1 LDIGFPKEGAIMD
14 GQYVARR
21 LVERFEPITAHDPR
35 VRRRQLHRL
44 IDVVVLSVC
53 GVLSGCESFTD
64 VERYAKTKLPFFRQ
78 FLELPHGIPSHD
90 TFSRIFARLSP
101 GVFGEC
107 LRNWINDLRESAEDD
122 HVAIDGKTLRGTFH
136 KASEKSPLHSV
147 SAWSTKYGLTLG
159 QVATAA
165 KSNEITAIPELIR
178 LIDLEGAVVTI
189 DAMGCQTDIAAEIQ
203 AAGADYVLALK
214 DNHPTLAAE
223 VQAAFEI
230 HLESATAEQG
240 PGYCHQRETAHGRT
254 VERDVFVIPAP
265 PTLHGRANWPGLV
278 SLVMMI
284 TRRIT
289 GSEETGYV
297 RYFLSTLPARA
308 RRHAQL
314 IRNHW
319 GIENNQHWVLDVTFR
334 EDGCRIYKDHGP
346 ENLALLNRLALSLIK
361 QHTGKDSIRGKRKM
375 CGWDDNFLLE
385 ILAGKPQN

>member
-1 LDIGFPKEGAIMD
+1 MD
-14 GQYVARR
+14 GQCVARR

-35 VRRRQLHRL
+35 VKRRQLHHL
-44 IDVVVLSVC
+44 NDIVVLAVC

-64 VERYAKTKLPFFRQ
+64 IERYAKAKLPFFRQ

-90 TFSRIFARLSP
+90 TFSRVFARLKP
-101 GVFGEC
+101 NIFGEC
-107 LRNWINDLRESAEDD
+107 LRSWINDLREGAEDD

-147 SAWSTKYGLTLG
+147 SAWSTKYRLTLG

-178 LIDLEGAVVTI
+178 LIDLEGSIVTI
-189 DAMGCQTDIAAEIQ
+189 DAMGCQTEIAAEIQ
-203 AAGADYVLALK
+203 GAGADYVLALK

-223 VQAAFEI
+223 VQAAFEE

-240 PGYCHQRETAHGRT
+240 PGYCHERDTSHGRT
-254 VERDVFVIPAP
+254 VERDVFAIPAP
-265 PTLHGRANWPGLV
+265 STLHGFANWPGLI
-278 SLVMMI
+278 SLVMVI
-284 TRRIT
+284 TRRII

-308 RRHAQL
+308 RRHARL
-314 IRNHW
+314 IRDHW
-319 GIENNQHWVLDVTFR
+319 KIENTQHWTLDVTFR
-334 EDGCRIYKDHGP
+334 EDGSRVYKDHGP

-361 QHTGKDSIRGKRKM
+361 QHLGKDSVRGKRKM
-375 CGWDDNFLLE
+375 CGWNDDFLLE

>member
-1 LDIGFPKEGAIMD
+1 MD
-14 GQYVARR
+14 GQCVARR

-35 VRRRQLHRL
+35 VNRRRLHHL
-44 IDVVVLSVC
+44 NDLVVLAVC

-64 VERYAKTKLPFFRQ
+64 IERYAKTKLPFFQQ

-90 TFSRIFARLSP
+90 TFSRVFARLNP
-101 GVFGEC
+101 AVFGEC
-107 LRNWINDLRESAEDD
+107 LRNWINDLRESPEGD

-189 DAMGCQTDIAAEIQ
+189 DAMGCQTEIAAEIQ
-203 AAGADYVLALK
+203 AASADYVLALK

-223 VQAAFEI
+223 VKTAFEE
-230 HLESATAEQG
+230 HLESPTAEQG
-240 PGYCHQRETAHGRT
+240 SGYCHETETAHGRT

-265 PTLHGRANWPGLV
+265 STLHGRANWPGLV

-308 RRHAQL
+308 RRHARI
-314 IRNHW
+314 IRDHW
-319 GIENNQHWVLDVTFR
+319 KIENTQHWTLDVTFR

-361 QHTGKDSIRGKRKM
+361 QHPGKDSLRGKRKM
-375 CGWDDNFLLE
+375 CGWNDNFLIE
-385 ILAGKPQN
+385 VLAGKPRN

>member
-1 LDIGFPKEGAIMD
+1 MD
-14 GQYVARR
+14 GRVARR
-21 LVERFEPITAHDPR
+21 LVDRFEPITAHDPR
-35 VRRRQLHRL
+35 VERRRLHRL
-44 IDVVVLSVC
+44 IDLVVLAVC
-53 GVLSGCESFTD
+53 GVLSDCQSFTD
-64 VERYAKTKLPFFRQ
+64 IERYAKRKRAFFQQ
-78 FLELPHGIPSHD
+78 FLELPNGIPSHD
-90 TFSRIFARLSP
+90 TFSRVFARLKPAAFS
-101 GVFGEC
+101 EC
-107 LRNWINDLRESAEDD
+107 LWNWINDFRDSSEGD

-189 DAMGCQTDIAAEIQ
+189 DAMGCQTEIAAEIQ

-223 VQAAFEI
+223 VATAFED
-230 HLESATAEQG
+230 HLESPGAEQG

-265 PTLHGRANWPGLV
+265 QTLHGHANWPGLV

-284 TRRIT
+284 TRRIVNT
-289 GSEETGYV
+289 AETGYV
-297 RYFLSTLPARA
+297 RYFLSTLPVRA
-308 RRHAQL
+308 RRHAKV
-314 IRNHW
+314 IRDHW
-319 GIENNQHWVLDVTFR
+319 GIENTQHWVLDVTFR
-334 EDGCRIYKDHGP
+334 EDGSRVYKDHGP

-361 QHTGKDSIRGKRKM
+361 QHPGKDSIRGKRKM
-375 CGWDDNFLLE
+375 CGWDDDFLLE
-385 ILAGKPQN
+385 ILASTPRN

>member
-1 LDIGFPKEGAIMD
+1 M
-14 GQYVARR
+14 
-21 LVERFEPITAHDPR
+21 
-35 VRRRQLHRL
+35 
-44 IDVVVLSVC
+44 
-53 GVLSGCESFTD
+53 SGCEAFTD
-64 VERYAKTKLPFFRQ
+64 VERYAQAKLPFFRR

-101 GVFGEC
+101 SAFGEC
-107 LRNWINDLRESAEDD
+107 LRNWINDLRESPQGD

-136 KASEKSPLHSV
+136 KASEKSALHSV

-189 DAMGCQTDIAAEIQ
+189 DAMGCQTEIAAEIQ

-223 VQAAFEI
+223 VQAAFEV
-230 HLESATAEQG
+230 HLESETAEQG
-240 PGYCHQRETAHGRT
+240 SGYCHHQEKSHGRT
-254 VERDVFVIPAP
+254 VERDVYVIPAP
-265 PTLHGRANWPGLV
+265 KTLHGFTNWSGLA
-278 SLVMMI
+278 SLVMVL
-284 TRRIT
+284 TRRII
-289 GSEETGYV
+289 GAEETGYV

-308 RRHAQL
+308 RRHARL

-319 GIENNQHWVLDVTFR
+319 GIENNQHWVLDVTFH

-361 QHTGKDSIRGKRKM
+361 QHPGKGSLSGKRKM
-375 CGWDDNFLLE
+375 CGWNDDFLLE
-385 ILAGKPQN
+385 VLAGKPQN

>member
-1 LDIGFPKEGAIMD
+1 MD
-14 GQYVARR
+14 GRVARR
-21 LVERFEPITAHDPR
+21 LVERFEPIVAYDPR
-35 VRRRQLHRL
+35 VKRRQLHRL
-44 IDVVVLSVC
+44 IDVVVLAVC

-64 VERYAKTKLPFFRQ
+64 IERYGKRKRAFFQQ
-78 FLELPHGIPSHD
+78 FLELSNGIPSHD
-90 TFSRIFARLSP
+90 TFSRVFARLKP
-101 GVFGEC
+101 AAFGEC
-107 LRNWINDLRESAEDD
+107 LQNWINDFRDSSDGD

-189 DAMGCQTDIAAEIQ
+189 DAMGCQTEIAAEIQ

-223 VQAAFEI
+223 VQAAFED
-230 HLESATAEQG
+230 HLESPTAEQG
-240 PGYCHQRETAHGRT
+240 PGYYHQTETEHGRT
-254 VERDVFVIPAP
+254 VARDVFVIPAP
-265 PTLHGRANWPGLV
+265 RKLHGRANWPGLV

-289 GSEETGYV
+289 GSEETGNV

-308 RRHAQL
+308 RRHARL
-314 IRNHW
+314 IRDHW
-319 GIENNQHWVLDVTFR
+319 GIENTQHWVLDVTFR

-361 QHTGKDSIRGKRKM
+361 QHPGKDSIRGKRKM
-375 CGWDDNFLLE
+375 CGWDDAFLLDV
-385 ILAGKPQN
+385 LAGPSEN

>member
-1 LDIGFPKEGAIMD
+1 MD
-14 GQYVARR
+14 GQCVARR

-35 VRRRQLHRL
+35 VKRRQRHLL
-44 IDVVVLSVC
+44 LDVVVLAVC
-53 GVLSGCESFTD
+53 GVLSGCESFTEI
-64 VERYAKTKLPFFRQ
+64 ERYGKRKRTFFEQ
-78 FLELPHGIPSHD
+78 FLELANGIPSHD
-90 TFSRIFARLSP
+90 TFSRIFARLKP
-101 GVFGEC
+101 AAFGEC
-107 LRNWINDLRESAEDD
+107 LRIWINDIRDCSEGD

-147 SAWSTKYGLTLG
+147 TAWSTKYGLTLG

-189 DAMGCQTDIAAEIQ
+189 DAMGCQTEIASEIQ

-223 VQAAFEI
+223 VKAAFEE
-230 HLESATAEQG
+230 HLESPEAEQG
-240 PGYCHQRETAHGRT
+240 PGYCHERETAHGRT

-278 SLVMMI
+278 SLVMLI

-297 RYFLSTLPARA
+297 RYFLSTLATRA
-308 RRHAQL
+308 RRHARV
-314 IRNHW
+314 IRDHW
-319 GIENNQHWVLDVTFR
+319 KIENTQHWTLDVNFR

-346 ENLALLNRLALSLIK
+346 ENLALLNRHALSLIK
-361 QHTGKDSIRGKRKM
+361 QHPGKDSLRSKRKM

-385 ILAGKPQN
+385 VIAGKPQN

>member
-1 LDIGFPKEGAIMD
+1 MD
-14 GQYVARR
+14 GQCVARR

-35 VRRRQLHRL
+35 VKRRQLHRL
-44 IDVVVLSVC
+44 NDVVVLAVC

-64 VERYAKTKLPFFRQ
+64 IERYAKTKLPFFQQ

-90 TFSRIFARLSP
+90 TFSRVFARLNP
-101 GVFGEC
+101 TVFGEC
-107 LRNWINDLRESAEDD
+107 LRNWINDLREDAKDD

-147 SAWSTKYGLTLG
+147 TAWSSKYRLTLG

-165 KSNEITAIPELIR
+165 KSNEITAIPELIK

-189 DAMGCQTDIAAEIQ
+189 DAMGCQTEIAAEIQ

-223 VQAAFEI
+223 VKTAFEE
-230 HLESATAEQG
+230 HLESPTAEQG
-240 PGYCHQRETAHGRT
+240 AGYCHEREIAHGRT

-265 PTLHGRANWPGLV
+265 LTLHGRANWPGLV

-297 RYFLSTLPARA
+297 RYFLSTLSARA
-308 RRHAQL
+308 RRHARL
-314 IRNHW
+314 IRDHW
-319 GIENNQHWVLDVTFR
+319 KIENTQHWTLDVTFR

-346 ENLALLNRLALSLIK
+346 ENFALLNRLALSLIK
-361 QHTGKDSIRGKRKM
+361 QHPGKDSVRGKRKM
-375 CGWDDNFLLE
+375 CGWNDDFLIE
-385 ILAGKPQN
+385 ILAGKPLN

>member
-1 LDIGFPKEGAIMD
+1 MD
-14 GQYVARR
+14 DRVMRR
-21 LVERFEPITAHDPR
+21 LVERFQPITAHDPR
-35 VRRRQLHRL
+35 MKRRRLHRL
-44 IDVVVLSVC
+44 LDLVVLAVC
-53 GVLSGCESFTD
+53 GVLSGCESFAD
-64 VERYAKTKLPFFRQ
+64 IERYAKRKRGFFEQ
-78 FLELPHGIPSHD
+78 FLELPNGIPSHD
-90 TFSRIFARLSP
+90 TFSRVFARLKP
-101 GVFGEC
+101 AAFGEC
-107 LRNWINDLRESAEDD
+107 LRNWINDFRDSSEGD

-189 DAMGCQTDIAAEIQ
+189 DAMGCQTEIAAEIQ

-223 VQAAFEI
+223 VQAAFDD
-230 HLESATAEQG
+230 HLESPTAEQG
-240 PGYCHQRETAHGRT
+240 PGYYHQTETEHGRT

-265 PTLHGRANWPGLV
+265 ATLHGRANWPGLA

-284 TRRIT
+284 TRRIVD
-289 GSEETGYV
+289 GAESGYV

-308 RRHAQL
+308 RRHARV
-314 IRNHW
+314 IRAHW
-319 GIENNQHWVLDVTFR
+319 AIENTQHWVLDVTFH
-334 EDGCRIYKDHGP
+334 EDDSRVYKDHGP

-361 QHTGKDSIRGKRKM
+361 QHPGKDSIRGKRKM
-375 CGWDDNFLLE
+375 CGWDENFLLE
-385 ILAGKPQN
+385 VLAGPPRN

>member
-1 LDIGFPKEGAIMD
+1 MD
-14 GQYVARR
+14 GQFVARR
-21 LVERFEPITAHDPR
+21 LVERFEPITAHDPW
-35 VRRRQLHRL
+35 VKRRQLHRL
-44 IDVVVLSVC
+44 SDIVVLAVC

-90 TFSRIFARLSP
+90 TFSRVFARLKP
-101 GVFGEC
+101 NVFGEC
-107 LRNWINDLRESAEDD
+107 LRSWINDLRDGAEDD

-147 SAWSTKYGLTLG
+147 SAWSTKYRLTLG

-178 LIDLEGAVVTI
+178 LIDLQGSVVTI
-189 DAMGCQTDIAAEIQ
+189 DAMGCQTEIAAEIQ
-203 AAGADYVLALK
+203 GAGADYVLALK

-223 VQAAFEI
+223 VQAAFAE
-230 HLESATAEQG
+230 HLKSATAEQG
-240 PGYCHQRETAHGRT
+240 PSYCHERETAHGRT
-254 VERDVFVIPAP
+254 VERDVFAIPAP
-265 PTLHGRANWPGLV
+265 STLYGFANWPGLK
-278 SLVMMI
+278 SLVMVI

-308 RRHAQL
+308 RRHARL
-314 IRNHW
+314 IRDHW
-319 GIENNQHWVLDVTFR
+319 KIENTQPWTLDVTFR
-334 EDGCRIYKDHGP
+334 EDESRVYKDHGP

-361 QHTGKDSIRGKRKM
+361 QHLGKDSVRGKRKM
-375 CGWDDNFLLE
+375 CGWSDDFLLE
-385 ILAGKPQN
+385 ILAGKPRN